1 MDVHS
6 PKKYVTIRFDS
17 SPDGFTKKN
26 INIRWPPLA
35 YHNWCINLQIV
46 LFTTLIYV
54 FTWSS
59 FSWGLPLVGMSTAR
73 IFWGLNFTMWG
84 FIHVIDVYIYII
96 IWLVVS
102 TPLKNMKVSWDY
114 IPNIWKKKFQ
124 TSNQLYIPFGWI
136 SSVYTISCICLY
148 TGSKKKK
155 TQKKEQLVDF
165 PVLVDEPMGK

>member
-1 MDVHS
+1 
-6 PKKYVTIRFDS
+6 
-17 SPDGFTKKN
+17 
-26 INIRWPPLA
+26 
-35 YHNWCINLQIV
+35 
-46 LFTTLIYV
+46 
-54 FTWSS
+54 
-59 FSWGLPLVGMSTAR
+59 VGMSTAR

-148 TGSKKKK
+148 TGSPKKNTKK
-155 TQKKEQLVDF
+155 RTTGRF
-165 PVLVDEPMGK
+165 PSSGGWTNGKINHKPNHKAGIEASKITVCKMIFLLKMRHHLQQTMTIPNKHQQTR